1 MATKIKQLTHR
12 RVPRRCSA
20 HVAAIV
26 LSPAQPL
33 TGTHRFVSAQMKLP
47 LCVPTGC
54 QTHCKH
60 CSLSGTVSPS
70 RSEKPPFSAY
80 TGVRG
85 GRGLLLTH
93 DHFYPHGST
102 SCFPRC
108 FPCAVRGVPR
118 TVQPRAARP
127 QDPLLP
133 TWLILEA
140 STCLPAFTR
149 PTGALQPLQRSPG
162 GLHLAHR
169 YTWFGLYSFKKKKK
183 VLINGKCYSQE
194 PHT

>member
-1 MATKIKQLTHR
+1 MFPLVAR
-12 RVPRRCSA
+12 RSA
-20 HVAAIV
+20 STV
-26 LSPAQPL
+26 LFLEQ
-33 TGTHRFVSAQMKLP
+33 F
-47 LCVPTGC
+47 
-54 QTHCKH
+54 
-60 CSLSGTVSPS
+60 SPS

-93 DHFYPHGST
+93 DHFYRHGST
-102 SCFPRC
+102 SCVPRC
-108 FPCAVRGVPR
+108 FPCAVGGGGV
-118 TVQPRAARP
+118 PRAARP

-149 PTGALQPLQRSPG
+149 PTGALQPPPRSPG

-169 YTWFGLYSFKKKKK
+169 YTWFGLYTFILKKKK
-183 VLINGKCYSQE
+183 VLINGQCYSQE